1 MKYWLPAFVAR
12 ACSGS
17 SAGFCRYPQAFATAA
32 LLVTA
37 TAGYSQTGASL
48 PFVSLQT
55 KEQELPAV
63 LRELERQTHY
73 TFVYSEAQVKG
84 RRVPALKLA
93 HASLEEA
100 LQQLLHPAGLHYRI
114 VGHQIV
120 LQFPPPT
127 PASATKSVLPAP
139 AAERTLRGQIT
150 SLGTGMA
157 LPGASVLVKG
167 TTRGAVASADGRFAL
182 PLAPTDSVLIV
193 NSLGFIGQEVR
204 VAPPGQAMAV
214 VLREDARTLAEV
226 VVTGFGLARERKSLG
241 YSVQD
246 LPASQIV
253 ESREPNFINSV
264 SGKLAGVQ
272 ISRSGS
278 GPMGSTN
285 LIIRGYT
292 SLTRDS
298 RPLVVVDGV
307 PIDNRNPLQATRFG
321 GYDSGDG
328 LSAIN
333 PEDITSLSV
342 LKGGNA
348 AALYG
353 NRAANG
359 VLIIT
364 TKKGRP
370 GLHLSVSSTTTFD
383 RAHVLAD
390 YQNQYGQG
398 TQGRF
403 LDDAAGKLI
412 LTPEGFPQVEE
423 ALESVGSWGPR
434 MEGQLV
440 RHWTGQVKPF
450 RAQPTNIEDFFQ
462 LGYTTANTVALATG
476 TDRATLR
483 VSVADLRNR
492 GTYPNSRLARDFV
505 TVRATRQFTSRLSAD
520 VKASYIYSRNFNR
533 PTLGANPDNVMT
545 QFQHLPRS
553 VDLDDL
559 RSYRDP
565 LTLRPVLWNQNLGAG
580 FRNTMRQNP
589 FWAAYL
595 NTNQANQHR
604 GNGFVAL
611 RYDLTEGLWLQL
623 RAGTDFYL
631 SDVGYRY
638 ASYTS
643 WNNTAVP
650 DRGGVA
656 QSRLRMRENN
666 FDFIASGSRRLGP
679 RWSLTGQVFGS
690 LLQKRNETTGVT
702 GQGLLKPNV
711 FTLDNAASR
720 SPVYSFSRFEVQS
733 VFSRAQLAYREAVFL
748 EVTGRNDW
756 DSTLPRGS
764 WSYFYPSASLAATY
778 TDLLGWKSGFL
789 TLGKMRASWAQVGK
803 GAGPYELTTQYDLG
817 SGVPEAPGVGSSH
830 LGQPFANLQDQLAV
844 LHLKPQITR
853 SVEVGSEMRFGRNRA
868 TLDITAYHSNTFNQ
882 VTSVPI
888 SATSGFRAQLLNAG
902 DIQNQGLEVVASA
915 APLRPGQ
922 RLRWDVTLNWAANRS
937 RVVRLA
943 EGNPL
948 YQLGNESNNV
958 AVVAQAGR
966 PFGDILGTQLQRA
979 PDGQLLVGAD
989 GLPLPPGP
997 ATARLGN
1004 FQPRWF
1010 GGLFNR
1016 FSYGNLSVS
1025 MLLDARWGGQIY
1037 SASQQQATL
1046 FGNTRATLAGRAG
1059 WYASED
1065 AREAAGISP
1074 KDWVP
1079 TGGLLVEGL
1088 VGNPDNTY
1096 TPSRRYV
1103 NPQAYWARLSTFSEP
1118 FVYDATFIK
1127 LREVTLTY
1135 RLPAAF
1141 VSRVGR
1147 LQGASFSIIGRNLGF
1162 LRRATK
1168 GFDPESA
1175 YNLSRA
1181 QGLESGGYPNSQMLG
1196 YYLTLEF

>member
-1 MKYWLPAFVAR
+1 MV
-12 ACSGS
+12 
-17 SAGFCRYPQAFATAA
+17 TAA
-32 LLVTA
+32 LLA
-37 TAGYSQTGASL
+37 TASVGYSQTAAPAPL
-48 PFVSLQT
+48 VSLQT
-55 KEQELPAV
+55 KDQELPAV

-73 TFVYSEAQVKG
+73 TFVYSEAQVQG
-84 RRVPALKLA
+84 RRVPTLKLTQA
-93 HASLEEA
+93 PLEQA
-100 LQQLLHPAGLHYRI
+100 LQQLLHPVGLNYRI
-114 VGHQIV
+114 VGPQIV
-120 LQFPPPT
+120 LQLFSSRPVPT
-127 PASATKSVLPAP
+127 PTPSPTTRSAPPAT
-139 AAERTLRGQIT
+139 AFGRTLRGRIMAL
-150 SLGTGMA
+150 STGLA

-167 TTRGAVASADGRFAL
+167 TTRGAIASADGEFTL
-182 PLAPTDSVLIV
+182 PLTSTDSVLVV

-204 VAPPGQAMAV
+204 VAPLRQAIAV

-246 LPASQIV
+246 LPAGQIV

-272 ISRSGS
+272 VSRSGS

-285 LIIRGYT
+285 IIIRGYT

-307 PIDNRNPLQATRFG
+307 PIDNRNPLQATRYG

-333 PEDITSLSV
+333 PEDVASLSV

-364 TKKGRP
+364 TKKGQP

-383 RAHVLAD
+383 RAHLLTN

-434 MEGQLV
+434 MQGQLV
-440 RHWTGQVKPF
+440 RHWTGQLKPF
-450 RAQPTNIEDFFQ
+450 SAQPTNVQDFFQ

-476 TDRATLR
+476 TERSTLR

-492 GTYPNSRLARDFV
+492 GTYPNSRLARNFA
-505 TVRATRQFTSRLSAD
+505 TVRATRQFTSRLSVD

-533 PTLGANPDNVMT
+533 PTLGSNSDNVMT

-565 LTLRPVLWNQNLGAG
+565 LTLRPVLWNQNRDAG

-589 FWAAYL
+589 FWTAYL

-604 GNGFVAL
+604 ANGFAAV
-611 RYDLTEGLWLQL
+611 RYDITDRLWLQL
-623 RAGTDFYL
+623 RAGTDFYV

-656 QSRLRMRENN
+656 ESRLHMREHN
-666 FDFIASGSRRLGP
+666 FDFIASGSRQLGQ
-679 RWSLTGQVFGS
+679 RWSLTGQAFGS

-702 GQGLLKPNV
+702 GQGLLRPNV
-711 FTLDNAASR
+711 FTLANAASK

-764 WSYFYPSASLAATY
+764 WSYFYPSASLAASY
-778 TDLLGWKSGFL
+778 TELLGWKSRFL
-789 TLGKMRASWAQVGK
+789 TLGKLRASWTRVGK

-868 TLDITAYHSNTFNQ
+868 TLDITAYRSNTFNQ
-882 VTSVPI
+882 VTSVLI
-888 SATSGFRAQLLNAG
+888 SATSGFRTQLLNAG
-902 DIQNQGLEVVASA
+902 NIQNQGLEVVASA

-922 RLRWDVTLNWAANRS
+922 RLQWELTLNWAANRS
-937 RVVRLA
+937 KVVRLA
-943 EGNPL
+943 EDNPL
-948 YQLGNESNNV
+948 YQLGAESNNV
-958 AVVAQAGR
+958 AIVAQAGR
-966 PFGDILGTQLQRA
+966 PFGDIVGTQLQRT
-979 PDGQLLVGAD
+979 PDGRLLVGPD
-989 GLPLPPGP
+989 GLPLPPGQT
-997 ATARLGN
+997 TARLGN

-1010 GGLFNR
+1010 GGFFNR
-1016 FSYGNLSVS
+1016 FSYGNLSLSV
-1025 MLLDARWGGQIY
+1025 LLDARWGGQIY
-1037 SASQQQATL
+1037 SVSQQQAAL

-1059 WYASED
+1059 WYASEA

-1074 KDWVP
+1074 QEWIP
-1079 TGGLLVEGL
+1079 TGGLLVEGA
-1088 VGNPDNTY
+1088 VRNPDNTY

-1118 FVYDATFIK
+1118 FVYDATFVK

-1141 VSRVGR
+1141 ITRIGR

-1162 LRRATK
+1162 LKRATQ

-1181 QGLESGGYPNSQMLG
+1181 QGLESGGYPNSQTVG